1 MKIRRVLLILKI
13 QIKRRTQIKFAF
25 IGLGNPDE
33 KYALTKHNAG
43 FWILDEMA
51 SRYKISFKPG
61 KGDYVIASKSDKL
74 LLFKPTTGMN
84 NSGKAVQDISDSW
97 NLMAKEIFIIL
108 DDVDLP
114 LGSLRIKPKGG
125 DGSHRGLESVI
136 YSLHTNEFPR
146 LRFGIGTDEEMRPAE
161 KYVLKPFCSDD
172 QLTALESVKV
182 AADALDS
189 ILFNG
194 IENTMNRFNS

>member
-1 MKIRRVLLILKI
+1 MK
-13 QIKRRTQIKFAF
+13 IKRRKQIKFAF
-25 IGLGNPDE
+25 IGLGNPSE

-51 SRYKISFKPG
+51 SRNKISFKPG

-84 NSGKAVQDISDSW
+84 NSGKAVRDISESW
-97 NLMAKEIFIIL
+97 NLMSKEIFIIL

-114 LGSLRIKPKGG
+114 LGSLRIRPKGG

-136 YSLHTNEFPR
+136 YSLQTNEFPR
-146 LRFGIGTDEEMRPAE
+146 LRFGIGTDEAMRPAE
-161 KYVLKPFCSDD
+161 KYVLKPFRSED
-172 QLTALESVKV
+172 QLTALGAVKR

-189 ILFNG
+189 LLFNG
-194 IENTMNRFNS
+194 IEKTMNKVNSQKI

>member
-1 MKIRRVLLILKI
+1 MV
-13 QIKRRTQIKFAF
+13 AF
-25 IGLGNPDE
+25 VGLGNPGE

-51 SRYKISFKPG
+51 NRYKISFKPG
-61 KGDYVIASKSDKL
+61 NGKYIIASKSNQFML
-74 LLFKPTTGMN
+74 IKPITGMN
-84 NSGKAVQDISDSW
+84 NSGDAVRDIYASL
-97 NLMAKEIFIIL
+97 NLMIKEICIVL

-136 YSLHTNEFPR
+136 YSLHTNQFPR
-146 LRFGIGTDEEMRPAE
+146 LRFGIGTGEQMRPSE
-161 KYVLKPFCSDD
+161 KYVLKPFSKDD
-172 QLTALESVKV
+172 QLIALEAVKS

-194 IENTMNRFNS
+194 IEKTMNRVNSRKDEV

>member
-1 MKIRRVLLILKI
+1 MK
-13 QIKRRTQIKFAF
+13 IKRRKQIKFAF
-25 IGLGNPDE
+25 IGLGNPSE

-51 SRYKISFKPG
+51 SRNKISFKPG

-84 NSGKAVQDISDSW
+84 NSGKAVRDISESW
-97 NLMAKEIFIIL
+97 NLMSKEIFIIL

-114 LGSLRIKPKGG
+114 LGSLRIRPKGG

-136 YSLHTNEFPR
+136 YSLQTNEFPR

-161 KYVLKPFCSDD
+161 KYVLKPFHSED
-172 QLTALESVKV
+172 QLTALGAVKR

-189 ILFNG
+189 LLFNG
-194 IENTMNRFNS
+194 IEKTMNEVNSQKI

>member
-1 MKIRRVLLILKI
+1 MKINRRI
-13 QIKRRTQIKFAF
+13 QIKFAF
-25 IGLGNPDE
+25 IGLGNPGE
-33 KYALTKHNAG
+33 KYAITKHNAG

-61 KGDYVIASKSDKL
+61 KGDYVIASKSDKI
-74 LLFKPTTGMN
+74 LLFKPITGMN
-84 NSGKAVQDISDSW
+84 NSGKAVLDISDSW

-136 YSLHTNEFPR
+136 YSLNTNEFPR

-161 KYVLKPFCSDD
+161 KYVLKPFRSDD
-172 QLTALESVKV
+172 QLTALDAVKR

-194 IENTMNRFNS
+194 MEKTMNRVNS

>member
-1 MKIRRVLLILKI
+1 MK
-13 QIKRRTQIKFAF
+13 IKRRTQIKFAF
-25 IGLGNPDE
+25 IGLGNPGE

-61 KGDYVIASKSDKL
+61 KGDYVIASKSDS
-74 LLFKPTTGMN
+74 LLFFKPITGMN
-84 NSGKAVQDISDSW
+84 NSGKAVRDISDSW

-146 LRFGIGTDEEMRPAE
+146 LRFGIGTNEEMRPAE
-161 KYVLKPFCSDD
+161 KYVLRPF
-172 QLTALESVKV
+172 
-182 AADALDS
+182 
-189 ILFNG
+189 
-194 IENTMNRFNS
+194 